1 MKIEQLVEFI
11 AKDSPAGKFLD
22 KFGISTSTDEV
33 GSDIDKAKDKI
44 GNAFSNMFKSEPNVA
59 SDTTATSKSSS
70 TITPTASAKNTATDS
85 RAVDIDDLAREMD
98 KQGITDPNLRKAIV
112 AKFYQESGKKYGT
125 TEIPFSGTSNKRI
138 KEKLP
143 QLSNMTD
150 QELNDLKKD
159 DQKFFN
165 RAYGYKGN
173 TLGNNESGDGYKYRG
188 RGLTGIT
195 GKVNYQRVDDALGL
209 KGELVK
215 NPDLLLDPKIDRAA
229 AVWFY
234 KDAGGDK
241 VTFANQ
247 EDANK
252 WAIYKAGGRLYAPGT
267 DLGNKAL
274 ADLNQK
280 TAVIAAVTATGV
292 VAGPTLVRKAETVI
306 DKIKGAVTRGS
317 DKVVGAANQ
326 AINTAKNTAKVAAV
340 TSMLGSGS
348 GGGSSGGGGYS
359 GSSRPFNMEPEEEVT
374 LIINGKRRK
383 FRNKREAKIAMEI
396 ARTQGADVR
405 YG

>member
-22 KFGISTSTDEV
+22 RLGVNTSTDKI
-33 GSDIDKAKDKI
+33 GSEIDNAKDKI
-44 GNAFSNMFKSEPNVA
+44 GNAFSNMFKSEPNVS
-59 SDTTATSKSSS
+59 SDTTTPKSSS
-70 TITPTASAKNTATDS
+70 AITTTTSTKNTVTDS
-85 RAVDIDDLAREMD
+85 RAVSIDDLAREMD
-98 KQGITDPNLRKAIV
+98 SQGITDPNLRKAIV

-125 TEIPFSGTSNKRI
+125 TEEPFGGTSNKRI

-143 QLSNMTD
+143 QLSSMSD
-150 QELNDLKKD
+150 EELTALKKSGPEN
-159 DQKFFN
+159 FFN

-173 TLGNNESGDGYKYRG
+173 TLGNNEPGDGYKYRG

-234 KDAGGDK
+234 KAAGGDK
-241 VTFANQ
+241 VTFASQ

-252 WAIYKAGGRLYAPGT
+252 WAIYKAGGQSYAPGT
-267 DLGNKAL
+267 KLGNDAL
-274 ADLNQK
+274 ADLNKK

-317 DKVVGAANQ
+317 DKVASAANQ

-348 GGGSSGGGGYS
+348 GGGSSGGGYS

-396 ARTQGADVR
+396 ARSQGADVK
-405 YG
+405 YA